1 MVETD
6 VTYIEEAEPRV
17 KLIYPTCYEMKKEL
31 IKCYVKIILESK
43 KDKECPRQGSYQ
55 EKVK

>member
-43 KDKECPRQGSYQ
+43 KDKECPR
-55 EKVK
+55 